1 MDDIIGALNAGDM
14 PTLQGSALSE
24 LDGSLTTAL
33 NARTTVGA
41 VSNRLDTQNTRMSG
55 QELSVTDLLSK
66 TEDADMAKT
75 LITYSQ
81 TQTAYQAALQAG
93 AKIIQPTLMDFLTS
107 P

>member
-1 MDDIIGALNAGDM
+1 M
-14 PTLQGSALSE
+14 PIRREGQFTVADRDKVSAWLGRESHMPKP
-24 LDGSLTTAL
+24 AH
-33 NARTTVGA
+33 V
-41 VSNRLDTQNTRMSG
+41 M
-55 QELSVTDLLSK
+55 

>member
-1 MDDIIGALNAGDM
+1 MDDVIGALDTGNM
-14 PTLQGSALSE
+14 PVLQTTALTE
-24 LDGSLTTAL
+24 LDGSFTTAL
-33 NARTTVGA
+33 VARTTVGA
-41 VSNRLDTQNTRMSG
+41 ISNRLDTQRTRMSA

-93 AKIIQPTLMDFLTS
+93 PRSSSQP
-107 P
+107 